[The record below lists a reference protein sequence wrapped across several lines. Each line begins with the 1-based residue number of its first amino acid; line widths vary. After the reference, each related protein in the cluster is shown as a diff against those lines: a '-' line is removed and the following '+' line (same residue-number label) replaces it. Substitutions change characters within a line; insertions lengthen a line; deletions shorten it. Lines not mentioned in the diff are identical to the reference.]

1 MEMEYVRFIISVI
14 IKHLEFVYLNMKRI
28 MLLQIIY
35 FVFRKVIILKLRH
48 FDIKINKKKICH
60 TLILSY
66 I

>member
-48 FDIKINKKKICH
+48 FDIKINKKKSV
-60 TLILSY
+60 TR
-66 I
+66 

>member
-48 FDIKINKKKICH
+48 FDIKINKKKKKSV
-60 TLILSY
+60 TR
-66 I
+66 